1 MTQTELGRKA
11 GMSQTLI
18 SDMENQTVNITAK
31 QLERLADA
39 LGVEKGEI
47 LLDQFLKFVAV
58 IFVRLAGVIQH
69 DIELFS

>member
-1 MTQTELGRKA
+1 
-11 GMSQTLI
+11 
-18 SDMENQTVNITAK
+18 MENQTVNITAK